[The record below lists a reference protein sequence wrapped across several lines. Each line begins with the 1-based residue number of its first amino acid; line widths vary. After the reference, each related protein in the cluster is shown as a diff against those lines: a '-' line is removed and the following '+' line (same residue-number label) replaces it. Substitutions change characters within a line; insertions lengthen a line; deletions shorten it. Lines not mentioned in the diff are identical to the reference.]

1 MIQVTEFF
9 DAYPNYK
16 LGFKENNEP
25 TATEKLLNQKY
36 NSIAVSPEHKGR
48 YYQAFWL
55 TGKAMTSLMS
65 CFPTERKVYDFCV
78 NNGQATFRGSR
89 RGKRIVCVCMETH
102 ERVLFCQAPFD
113 KVEIV
118 IG

>member
-16 LGFKENNEP
+16 LGFMAHNEC
-25 TATEKLLNQKY
+25 TATEKLLNQKH
-36 NSIAVSPEHKGR
+36 NSITMSKEHKGR

-55 TGKAMTSLMS
+55 TNKAMASLMA
-65 CFPTERKVYDFCV
+65 CFPTEREVHDFCV
-78 NNGQATFRGSR
+78 NNGQATFIGSR
-89 RGKRIVCVCMETH
+89 RGKHIVCVCMETH
-102 ERVLFCQAPFD
+102 ERVLFCQSPFD

-118 IG
+118 FG

>member
-25 TATEKLLNQKY
+25 TATEKLLKQKH
-36 NSIAVSPEHKGR
+36 NSITVSSEYKGR
-48 YYQAFWL
+48 YYQAYWL
-55 TGKAMTSLMS
+55 TDNAMKSLLS
-65 CFPTERKVYDFCV
+65 CFPKEREVRDFYI

-102 ERVLFCQAPFD
+102 ERVLFCQSPFD